1 MKKSLLILGAIVLTA
16 PAAMADSMVIE
27 MVQAGAD
34 NVEIPMSGLQKLTF
48 TDGNLNVYGT
58 GDAAQVFAMGDIERI
73 YFSVEGGV
81 SEVFTNADTAVLL
94 HAPGTDNVAIRG
106 IEAATVLI
114 YDEAGRLMLTAA
126 DAGDI
131 DVSSL
136 TNGKL
141 YIAVAGNF
149 SAKFIK

>member
-1 MKKSLLILGAIVLTA
+1 MKKSLLILGALAMTA

-34 NVEIPMSGLQKLTF
+34 KVEIPMQGLQKLTF
-48 TDGNLNVYGT
+48 TDGHLNVYGSD
-58 GDAAQVFAMGDIERI
+58 DAARVFAMGDIERI
-73 YFSVEGGV
+73 YFAVDGSVN
-81 SEVFTNADTAVLL
+81 EVFANADTPVLL
-94 HAPGTDNVAIRG
+94 HAPGTDYVAIRG
-106 IEAATVLI
+106 IEDATVLI

-126 DAGDI
+126 NAGDI
-131 DVSSL
+131 NVSSL